1 MKKLNKKMIMIMKI
15 IEILLY
21 LLIGKLLN
29 FNDINKDISINIINI
44 NVDQDFK
51 INDLLPDINY
61 LSELLT
67 KEDIELKNNCYNLI
81 ERNDISIN
89 PEYLDLCQKFI

>member
-1 MKKLNKKMIMIMKI
+1 MIGIMKI

-29 FNDINKDISINIINI
+29 INKDTSINIINI
-44 NVDQDFK
+44 NVDLNFK
-51 INDLLPDINY
+51 INDSLPDINY

-67 KEDIELKNNCYNLI
+67 KEDIKLKNNCYNLI

-89 PEYLDLCQKFI
+89 PEYLDLCHSYYLE

>member
-1 MKKLNKKMIMIMKI
+1 MIAIMKI

-51 INDLLPDINY
+51 IKDLLPDINY

-89 PEYLDLCQKFI
+89 PEYLDLCHKFI

>member
-1 MKKLNKKMIMIMKI
+1 MKI

-44 NVDQDFK
+44 NIDQDFK

-89 PEYLDLCQKFI
+89 PEYLDLCHKFI

>member
-1 MKKLNKKMIMIMKI
+1 MKI

-81 ERNDISIN
+81 ERNDIPIN

>member
-1 MKKLNKKMIMIMKI
+1 MIMIMKI